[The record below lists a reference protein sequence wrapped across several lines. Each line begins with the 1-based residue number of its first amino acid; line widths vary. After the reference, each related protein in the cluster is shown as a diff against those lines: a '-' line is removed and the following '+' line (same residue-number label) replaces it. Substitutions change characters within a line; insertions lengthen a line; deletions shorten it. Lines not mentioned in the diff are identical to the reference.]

1 MSPNYAQ
8 PPQPNVQPLRYQTS
22 ISPSPSHPGP
32 GMVNS
37 PMPLRVA
44 DAFILRT
51 YPLKESD
58 KIVSFFTREWGKRRG
73 VARGARRP
81 KSKFGACL
89 EPLTQVR
96 IQYFEREGKDL
107 STIDHC
113 ETVASMMPVLASS
126 AGSLLHSVAVSLMV
140 EVADRMLP
148 DHEVNDATF
157 RLLRAVTQATRSAA
171 GEAVWL
177 PLSYYLYW
185 MVRLGGF
192 LPNLSLSPPAGA
204 LADAFARQPLPAL
217 AEFGPAPAAGAPG
230 RELRHALYA
239 ALTAHLEAPLR
250 TWSMLEELSQ
260 SSER

>member
-1 MSPNYAQ
+1 
-8 PPQPNVQPLRYQTS
+8 
-22 ISPSPSHPGP
+22 
-32 GMVNS
+32 
-37 PMPLRVA
+37 MPLCVA

-81 KSKFGACL
+81 KSKFGAML

-113 ETVASMMPVLASS
+113 ETVASMMPALASNG
-126 AGSLLHSVAVSLMV
+126 GSLLHSVAVSLMV

-148 DHEVNDATF
+148 DHEVSDATF
-157 RLLRAVTQATRSAA
+157 RLLQVVTQATRGAA
-171 GEAVWL
+171 GDAVWL

-192 LPNLSLSPPAGA
+192 LPNLSLSPEALTLAGN
-204 LADAFARQPLPAL
+204 FARQPLPAL
-217 AEFGPAPAAGAPG
+217 DGGVAAACAGAAG

-239 ALTAHLEAPLR
+239 ALTGHLEAHLR
-250 TWSMLEELSQ
+250 VWPMLLELES
-260 SSER
+260 